1 MQRALGD
8 PNKWQALYLQA
19 QSAPDRGKHFWTLDE
34 ERSRPLIRQALETG
48 INFLDTAN
56 SYSDGTSEEIVG
68 HTTDKRKT
76 AAGRRLSA
84 SSSHARGNRKRSWV
98 AITPGAEPPKKRVI
112 PARGQAI
119 VAAQTG
125 VSAMP
130 HASPLITILVIGLT
144 LAFLLGMVATR
155 LGISVLVGYLL
166 AGVMVGPFTPGFVAD
181 QGLAPQLADVGVI
194 LLMFGVG
201 LHFSVKDLLA
211 VRAVALP
218 GSVAQ
223 VALSTGAGMG
233 LGLLMGW
240 TVPAALIFGLALGI
254 ASTVVLMRA
263 LEEQRLMETER
274 GRLAIGWLVI
284 QDVITVL
291 ALVMLPALLPL
302 MQTGATHGPT
312 LLELAW
318 TLGLTLGKVVA
329 FVALMLL
336 VGRRVIPAALHYVAR
351 TGSRELFRLALLA
364 VALGVAF
371 VAASFFGVSFALGAF
386 VAGMVLS
393 ESALSQHAAE
403 ETLPLRD
410 AFAVL
415 FFISIGMLF
424 DPSVLLRHPGILLG
438 ALAIVLVVTP
448 IIVFTVLRL
457 LGGKRQT
464 ALTMAAGLAQIG
476 EFSFI
481 LTTLGTDLGLVD
493 SSTRSLILAVSILS
507 ILINPLAF
515 MVAGLL
521 GPWAERRDAA
531 QSGAVPQEAAHTAG
545 PLRNHAVVVGY
556 GRVGALVADG
566 LLSRHWPLLVL
577 ETRDSAISA
586 VRAKGGEAILGNAA
600 DPAILA
606 EANIAA
612 ARLLV
617 VAIPEAFEAGQVVEQ
632 ARKANPTIVIIARAH
647 FDSAVD
653 HLRQLG
659 ADVVIMG
666 EREIAHAMLD
676 YALRDTHTQSP
687 PTAAMNFKR

>member
-1 MQRALGD
+1 
-8 PNKWQALYLQA
+8 
-19 QSAPDRGKHFWTLDE
+19 
-34 ERSRPLIRQALETG
+34 
-48 INFLDTAN
+48 
-56 SYSDGTSEEIVG
+56 
-68 HTTDKRKT
+68 
-76 AAGRRLSA
+76 
-84 SSSHARGNRKRSWV
+84 
-98 AITPGAEPPKKRVI
+98 
-112 PARGQAI
+112 
-119 VAAQTG
+119 
-125 VSAMP
+125 MP

-201 LHFSVKDLLA
+201 LHFSVKDLMA

-223 VALSTGAGMG
+223 VALSAGTGTG

-240 TVPAALIFGLALGI
+240 RLPTALIFGLSLGV

-263 LEEQRLMETER
+263 LEEKRLMETER

-291 ALVMLPALLPL
+291 ALVMLPALMPD
-302 MQTGATHGPT
+302 MKNGATHAPT
-312 LLELAW
+312 LLELGW
-318 TLGLTLGKVVA
+318 TLGLTLGKVAA

-371 VAASFFGVSFALGAF
+371 VASSFFGVSFALGAF

-424 DPSVLLRHPGILLG
+424 DPSVLVRHPGVLLA
-438 ALAIVLVVTP
+438 ALAVVLVMTP
-448 IIVFTVLRL
+448 LIVFATLRVLGER
-457 LGGKRQT
+457 RQT

-481 LTTLGTDLGLVD
+481 LTTLGADLGLVD

-507 ILINPLAF
+507 ILMNPLAF
-515 MVAGLL
+515 LIAGLL

-531 QSGAVPQEAAHTAG
+531 RAGAAAEAVAHVAG

-556 GRVGALVADG
+556 GRVGALVAEG
-566 LLSRHWPLLVL
+566 LLRRHWPLLVI
-577 ETRDSAISA
+577 ETGDSAIAS
-586 VRAKGGEAILGNAA
+586 VRAQGGEAILGNAA

-606 EANIAA
+606 EANITA

-632 ARKANPTIVIIARAH
+632 ARAANPAITIIARAH

-676 YALRDTHTQSP
+676 YALRDTKGQAAAPSP
-687 PTAAMNFKR
+687 RTLRR

>member
-1 MQRALGD
+1 
-8 PNKWQALYLQA
+8 
-19 QSAPDRGKHFWTLDE
+19 
-34 ERSRPLIRQALETG
+34 
-48 INFLDTAN
+48 
-56 SYSDGTSEEIVG
+56 
-68 HTTDKRKT
+68 
-76 AAGRRLSA
+76 
-84 SSSHARGNRKRSWV
+84 
-98 AITPGAEPPKKRVI
+98 
-112 PARGQAI
+112 
-119 VAAQTG
+119 
-125 VSAMP
+125 MP

-144 LAFLLGMVATR
+144 LAFLLGLVATR

-218 GSVAQ
+218 GSIAQ

-240 TVPAALIFGLALGI
+240 AVPTALIFGLSLGV

-263 LEEQRLMETER
+263 LDEQRLMETER

-291 ALVMLPALLPL
+291 ALVMLPALMPL
-302 MQTGATHGPT
+302 IKAGSGHAPS
-312 LLELAW
+312 LLDLAW
-318 TLGLTLGKVVA
+318 TLGLTLGKVAA
-329 FVALMLL
+329 FVALMLA

-371 VAASFFGVSFALGAF
+371 VASGFFGVSFALGAF

-424 DPSVLLRHPGILLG
+424 DPSVLLGHPGILLG

-448 IIVFTVLRL
+448 LIVFAILRL
-457 LGGKRQT
+457 LGTRRQT

-481 LTTLGTDLGLVD
+481 LTTLGADLGLVD
-493 SSTRSLILAVSILS
+493 SSIRSLVLAVSILS
-507 ILINPLAF
+507 ILMNPLAF
-515 MVAGLL
+515 MIAGLL
-521 GPWAERRDAA
+521 APWAERRDTTRGGPPPD
-531 QSGAVPQEAAHTAG
+531 SAAHPAG
-545 PLRNHAVVVGY
+545 PPRNHAILVGY

-566 LLSRHWPLLVL
+566 LLGRHWPLLVI
-577 ETRDSAISA
+577 ETGDSAVA
-586 VRAKGGEAILGNAA
+586 AARAKGAKAILGNAA

-617 VAIPEAFEAGQVVEQ
+617 VAVPEAFEAGQVVEQ
-632 ARKANPTIVIIARAH
+632 ARTANPAITIIARAH

-676 YALRDTHTQSP
+676 YALRDTRAPSP
-687 PTAAMNFKR
+687 AVPSPTVTFKR